1 MLQLSRSNLSPI
13 NHPNIITFLGKLEYF
28 DGMFTKRGIVRE
40 LMHIDLGSH
49 IHQSGITYSR
59 NEAYSWLKQTADGL
73 AFLHANNIIHRD
85 VKPQKYF

>member
-1 MLQLSRSNLSPI
+1 M
-13 NHPNIITFLGKLEYF
+13 
-28 DGMFTKRGIVRE
+28 E

-73 AFLHANNIIHRD
+73 AFLHANGIIHRD
-85 VKPQKYF
+85 VKPQKY